1 MLVLIWA
8 DVLATYAMWMMML
21 YLTNVWGSTFTSAA
35 MTVNMFWGLV
45 SIMRLPMQYI
55 VDTFMGNYWM
65 LTISSLAY
73 SAVSISLS
81 VVMQTC
87 FPYNT

>member
-1 MLVLIWA
+1 MPVLIWA
-8 DVLATYAMWMMML
+8 DVLAAYAMWMLLL

-35 MTVNMFWGLV
+35 AIINVFWGLV

-65 LTISSLAY
+65 LTFSSLAY

-87 FPYNT
+87 CPYNK